1 MESKKLIKV
10 SAVHAAP
17 VYLDKNKT
25 TKKIIDFINKASR
38 ENSKIVVFPETYLP
52 GFPIWNALDTPINNH
67 EFFVQYQKN
76 SVEISGNEIKNIA
89 EAAKKNHIIVSLG
102 FSEKV
107 NYSSGCLF
115 NSNILIDENGE
126 IKVHH
131 RKMVPTFFEK
141 LTWSN
146 GDSKGLEVFDSPIG
160 KIGALICGENTN
172 PLARYSFIAQ
182 GEQIHISSYPPIW
195 PTHTP
200 NSTDRYDLASA
211 IRIRAGAHSF
221 EGKLFNIVSSSIVD
235 AETKSILNKSINN
248 AETIIQNSPKG
259 LSMIVGP
266 DGLPIKEISSE
277 NDQILSAEIDLT
289 KTIVA
294 KQFHDLSGY
303 YNRFDIFDLKV
314 NRFRTKPINFNN
326 EKN

>member
-1 MESKKLIKV
+1 METKKLIKV

-17 VYLDKNKT
+17 VYLDKDKT
-25 TKKIIDFINKASR
+25 TKKIIEFIIKASK

-76 SVEISGNEIKNIA
+76 SVEIGGNEIKNIA

-115 NSNILIDENGE
+115 NSNILIDEKGE

-326 EKN
+326 EK

>member
-1 MESKKLIKV
+1 METKKLTKV

-17 VYLDKNKT
+17 VYLDKDKT
-25 TKKIIDFINKASR
+25 TKKIIEFIIKASK

-76 SVEISGNEIKNIA
+76 SVEIGGNEIKNIA

-115 NSNILIDENGE
+115 NSNILIDEKGE

-326 EKN
+326 EK

>member
-1 MESKKLIKV
+1 MNYKTKIRV

-17 VYLDKNKT
+17 VFLDKKKT
-25 TKKIIDFINKASR
+25 TNKIIEFIKKASQLK
-38 ENSKIVVFPETYLP
+38 SDLIAFPETFLP
-52 GFPIWNALDTPINNH
+52 GFPIWNALDRPISNH
-67 EFFVQYQKN
+67 DFFVEYQNN
-76 SVEISGNEIKNIA
+76 SVEVNGTEISSIA
-89 EAAKKNHIIVSLG
+89 DAAKKNSIIVSLG

-107 NYSSGCLF
+107 DYSLGCLF
-115 NSNILIDENGE
+115 NSNIIIDEKGI

-131 RKMVPTFFEK
+131 RKIVPTFFEK

-146 GDSKGLEVFDSPIG
+146 GDGKGLEVINTSIG

-200 NSTDRYDLASA
+200 NSNDRYDLASA

-221 EGKLFNIVSSSIVD
+221 EGKLYNIVSSSIVD
-235 AETKSILNKSINN
+235 QETIKKLSKSINN
-248 AETIIQNSPKG
+248 VETIIKNSPKG

-266 DGLPIKEISSE
+266 DGLPIKETNSKE
-277 NDQILSAEIDLT
+277 DEILTAELNLEKIV
-289 KTIVA
+289 VA

-314 NRFRTKPINFNN
+314 NRSRTKPINFSDD
-326 EKN
+326 

>member
-1 MESKKLIKV
+1 MNYKTKIRV

-17 VYLDKNKT
+17 VFLDKKKT
-25 TKKIIDFINKASR
+25 TNKIIEFIKKASQLK
-38 ENSKIVVFPETYLP
+38 SDLIAFPETFLP
-52 GFPIWNALDTPINNH
+52 GFPIWNALDKPISNH
-67 EFFVQYQKN
+67 DFFVEYQNN
-76 SVEISGNEIKNIA
+76 SVEVNGTEISSIA
-89 EAAKKNHIIVSLG
+89 DAAKKNSIIVSLG

-107 NYSSGCLF
+107 DYSLGCLF
-115 NSNILIDENGE
+115 NSNIIIDEKGI

-131 RKMVPTFFEK
+131 RKIVPTFFEK

-146 GDSKGLEVFDSPIG
+146 GDGKGLEVINTSIG

-200 NSTDRYDLASA
+200 NSNDRYDLASA

-221 EGKLFNIVSSSIVD
+221 EGKLYNIVSSSIVD
-235 AETKSILNKSINN
+235 QETIKKLSKSINN
-248 AETIIQNSPKG
+248 VETIIKNSPKG

-266 DGLPIKEISSE
+266 DGLPIKETNSKDDE
-277 NDQILSAEIDLT
+277 ILTAELDLE
-289 KTIVA
+289 KIVVA

-314 NRFRTKPINFNN
+314 NRSRTKPINFSDD
-326 EKN
+326 

>member
-1 MESKKLIKV
+1 M
-10 SAVHAAP
+10 
-17 VYLDKNKT
+17 
-25 TKKIIDFINKASR
+25 
-38 ENSKIVVFPETYLP
+38 
-52 GFPIWNALDTPINNH
+52 
-67 EFFVQYQKN
+67 
-76 SVEISGNEIKNIA
+76 
-89 EAAKKNHIIVSLG
+89 
-102 FSEKV
+102 
-107 NYSSGCLF
+107 F
-115 NSNILIDENGE
+115 NSNILIDEKGE

-326 EKN
+326 EK

>member
-1 MESKKLIKV
+1 MNYKTKIRV

-17 VYLDKNKT
+17 VFLDKKKT
-25 TKKIIDFINKASR
+25 TNKIIEFIKKASQLK
-38 ENSKIVVFPETYLP
+38 SDLIAFPETFLP
-52 GFPIWNALDTPINNH
+52 GFPIWNALDKPISNH
-67 EFFVQYQKN
+67 DFFVEYQNN
-76 SVEISGNEIKNIA
+76 SVEVNGTEISSIA
-89 EAAKKNHIIVSLG
+89 DAAKKNSIIVSLG

-107 NYSSGCLF
+107 DYSLGCLF
-115 NSNILIDENGE
+115 NSNIIIDEKGI

-131 RKMVPTFFEK
+131 RKIVPTFFEK

-146 GDSKGLEVFDSPIG
+146 GDGKGLEVINTSIG

-182 GEQIHISSYPPIW
+182 GERIHISSYPPIW

-200 NSTDRYDLASA
+200 NSNDRYDLASA

-221 EGKLFNIVSSSIVD
+221 EGKLYNIVSSSIVD
-235 AETKSILNKSINN
+235 QETIKKLSKSINN
-248 AETIIQNSPKG
+248 VETIIKNSPKG

-266 DGLPIKEISSE
+266 DGLPIKETNSKE
-277 NDQILSAEIDLT
+277 DEILTAELDLE
-289 KTIVA
+289 KIVVA

-314 NRFRTKPINFNN
+314 NRSRTKPINFSDD
-326 EKN
+326 

>member
-17 VYLDKNKT
+17 VYLDKDKT
-25 TKKIIDFINKASR
+25 TKKIIEFIIKASK

-76 SVEISGNEIKNIA
+76 SVEIGGNEIKNIA

-115 NSNILIDENGE
+115 NSNILIDEKGE

-146 GDSKGLEVFDSPIG
+146 GDSKGLEVFDSSIG

-195 PTHTP
+195 PTHMP

-326 EKN
+326 EK

>member
-1 MESKKLIKV
+1 METKKLIKV

-17 VYLDKNKT
+17 VYLDKDKT
-25 TKKIIDFINKASR
+25 TKKIIEFIIKASK

-76 SVEISGNEIKNIA
+76 SVEIGGNEIKNIA

-115 NSNILIDENGE
+115 NSNILIDEKGE

-146 GDSKGLEVFDSPIG
+146 GDSKGLEVFDSHIG

-266 DGLPIKEISSE
+266 DGLPIKELSSE

-326 EKN
+326 EK

>member
-1 MESKKLIKV
+1 MEDKTLIKV

-17 VYLDKNKT
+17 VYLDKTKT
-25 TKKIIDFINKASR
+25 TKKIIDFINKASTI
-38 ENSKIVVFPETYLP
+38 NSKLVVFPETYLP
-52 GFPIWNALDTPINNH
+52 GFPIWNALDKPISNH
-67 EFFVQYQKN
+67 DFFVQYQKN
-76 SVEISGNEIKNIA
+76 SVEIDGSEIKSIA
-89 EAAKKNHIIVSLG
+89 ETAKKNSIIVSLG

-115 NSNILIDENGE
+115 NSNIIIDQKGD

-131 RKMVPTFFEK
+131 RKIVPTFFEK

-146 GDSKGLEVFDSPIG
+146 GDSKGLEVFDSSIG
-160 KIGALICGENTN
+160 RIGALICGENTN
-172 PLARYSFIAQ
+172 PLARYCFIAQ

-200 NSTDRYDLASA
+200 NSNDRYDLASA

-221 EGKLFNIVSSSIVD
+221 EGKLFNIVSSSIIDSSTISVLS
-235 AETKSILNKSINN
+235 KSISNVESI
-248 AETIIQNSPKG
+248 IKNSPKG

-266 DGLPIKEISSE
+266 DGLPIKELSSDE
-277 NDQILSAEIDLT
+277 DQILTADIDLM

-303 YNRFDIFDLKV
+303 YNRFDIFDLRV
-314 NRFRTKPINFNN
+314 NRFRTKPINFNDDN
-326 EKN
+326 